1 MNKYVEHI
9 ISLLSK
15 PGYKLNKRS
24 ELTSVYALSEGEVN
38 NEFLDYE
45 VSLINKLKRR
55 HFHTVDYNGTG
66 TYDFHFG
73 GITANK
79 VFHRSLYYCDVY
91 VTIDA
96 GGTLEANGELLTI
109 SDELIMNHEWG
120 WEIENEIKD
129 IIKKIIVS
137 ETSQLLDNTNFW
149 DDSQLMILYGE

>member
-1 MNKYVEHI
+1 
-9 ISLLSK
+9 
-15 PGYKLNKRS
+15 
-24 ELTSVYALSEGEVN
+24 
-38 NEFLDYE
+38 
-45 VSLINKLKRR
+45 
-55 HFHTVDYNGTG
+55 G

-73 GITANK
+73 EITTNK
-79 VFHRSLYYCDVY
+79 VFHRNQYYCDVY

>member
-15 PGYKLNKRS
+15 PGYTINDRR
-24 ELTSVYALSEGEVN
+24 ELIDVYALSENEVN

-45 VSLINKLKRR
+45 ISLINKLKRR

-73 GITANK
+73 EITTNK
-79 VFHRSLYYCDVY
+79 VFHRNLYYCDVY